1 MAASCCRVTASA
13 ASARVLVDHRVHVAL
28 PVAEA
33 GHGVVHVLLG
43 HGGHQGSTS
52 HACSVLPIEVILEIY

>member
-1 MAASCCRVTASA
+1 MRLQ
-13 ASARVLVDHRVHVAL
+13 ARVLVDHRVHVAL